1 MKLETK
7 ARKRAEFRFVIII
20 RQTQSILE
28 IYNFICTGGVGMKH
42 SKNVISKKYIYIF
55 KYKIKDLIEIL
66 CL

>member
-42 SKNVISKKYIYIF
+42 SKNVISKKYIYI
-55 KYKIKDLIEIL
+55 
-66 CL
+66 